1 MRNTIVSF
9 LAFFAV
15 CSFAAHASPYT
26 LKTGEHLIDSE
37 YITTHSLFGD
47 SRLVLQVEFEPGE
60 VDKDLRNLSL
70 IEILAEHLLPS
81 ASKAGKKKVSVWET
95 LHQGKVGP
103 EAGGFSL
110 KLSAGAY
117 ENYDFELGDDWIW
130 HQTAGPDIDLSGIGI
145 RQHTYNPELGAHIT
159 ELVEQRVEEWKYF
172 EVWAHVE
179 DASPSEATEKAN
191 DIFNHFSGCSSDG
204 VPIEKDSFLG
214 QNEAIA
220 FRIYM
225 VPRLPSSPLQ
235 YQPRLKFTFGHE
247 AYVAHCYSISTDP
260 AKTWDDLY
268 DELRED

>member
-1 MRNTIVSF
+1 MRNIIASIFT
-9 LAFFAV
+9 AV
-15 CSFAAHASPYT
+15 LHCFIAASASPYT
-26 LKTGEHLIDSE
+26 LKTGEHLVDSE
-37 YITTHSLFGD
+37 YITTHSLYGD
-47 SRLVLQVEFEPGE
+47 SQLVLQVEFEPGE
-60 VDKDLRNLSL
+60 VDKELRNLSL

-130 HQTAGPDIDLSGIGI
+130 NQTSGPDIDLSAVGV
-145 RQHTYNPELGAHIT
+145 RQHTYNPELGAHIA
-159 ELVEQRVEEWKYF
+159 ELIEQSVEEWRYY
-172 EVWAHVE
+172 EVWAHAE
-179 DASPSEATEKAN
+179 GASPSEATEKAN
-191 DIFNHFSGCSSDG
+191 EIFNHFSGCSADG

-225 VPRLPSSPLQ
+225 VPRLPSSPLR
-235 YQPRLKFTFGHE
+235 YQPRLKFTYGHE
-247 AYVAHCYSISTDP
+247 EYVAHCYSISTDP
-260 AKTWDDLY
+260 TQTWDDLY
-268 DELRED
+268 DQLHEK